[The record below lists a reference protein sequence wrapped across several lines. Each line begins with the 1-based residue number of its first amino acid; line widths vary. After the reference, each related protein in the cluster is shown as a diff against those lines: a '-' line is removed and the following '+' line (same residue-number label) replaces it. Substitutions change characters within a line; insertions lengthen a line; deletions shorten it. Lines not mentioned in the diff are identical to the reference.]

1 MLLYLVYDK
10 DQKTL
15 STPLLAPTLE
25 IAQNS
30 LKELNPEN
38 LSSLIIHPLQT
49 LQSPLDLFLL
59 SIDENKN
66 LPDFILS
73 NTSSDSSPI
82 ADATTEG
89 RETPHSLIN
98 NL

>member
-10 DQKTL
+10 DKKTL

-25 IAQNS
+25 IAQLS

-38 LSSLIIHPLQT
+38 LNSLILHPLQI
-49 LQSPLDLFLL
+49 LNSPLDLFLL
-59 SIDENKN
+59 SIDETIN

-73 NTSSDSSPI
+73 NSSVDHIDEQTSE
-82 ADATTEG
+82 A
-89 RETPHSLIN
+89 R
-98 NL
+98 

>member
-25 IAQNS
+25 IALSS

-38 LSSLIIHPLQT
+38 LNSLIIHPLQT
-49 LQSPLDLFLL
+49 LNSPLDLFLL
-59 SIDENKN
+59 SIDETIN
-66 LPDFILS
+66 LPDFIIPNS
-73 NTSSDSSPI
+73 SVDHIDEQTSE
-82 ADATTEG
+82 A
-89 RETPHSLIN
+89 R
-98 NL
+98 